1 MKSETTLAV
10 ILGVAGVGVAVAMI
24 AAGNKRVHPEDPYL
38 KHEREQAEA
47 QARKA
52 AAAATSNDVSD
63 FGGRA

>member
-1 MKSETTLAV
+1 MKSNETTLAM
-10 ILGVAGVGVAVAMI
+10 ILGLAGVGVAVAMV
-24 AAGNKRVHPEDPYL
+24 AASKRTHPEDPYL

-52 AAAATSNDVSD
+52 AAAPTNDVTD